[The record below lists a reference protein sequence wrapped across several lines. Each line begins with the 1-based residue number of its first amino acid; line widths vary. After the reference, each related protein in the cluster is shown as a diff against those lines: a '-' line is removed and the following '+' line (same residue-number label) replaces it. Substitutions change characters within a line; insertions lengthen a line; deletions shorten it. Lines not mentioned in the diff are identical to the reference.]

1 MRELGVF
8 CHILQW
14 MSRLKGK
21 VCYVT
26 YNSFIDYIIKEM
38 IINNENLNEELH
50 NEANFDSFIAELEK
64 KEKGIDEKD
73 TKAVEKFLNDIKIVL
88 LFKPQAAIHST
99 ETNKIEMNQTKILY
113 AKKGLMIAKQ
123 FALMRYEKYFNN
135 YINNNKE
142 VLSKQIERERNKIK
156 NGFNKSDSVFDFLTP
171 KEDNYSPTKIIR
183 TFSSIGVI
191 VLGVVISVLM
201 YKRYKK

>member
-1 MRELGVF
+1 
-8 CHILQW
+8 
-14 MSRLKGK
+14 
-21 VCYVT
+21 
-26 YNSFIDYIIKEM
+26 
-38 IINNENLNEELH
+38 
-50 NEANFDSFIAELEK
+50 
-64 KEKGIDEKD
+64 
-73 TKAVEKFLNDIKIVL
+73 
-88 LFKPQAAIHST
+88 
-99 ETNKIEMNQTKILY
+99 
-113 AKKGLMIAKQ
+113 MIAKQ

>member
-1 MRELGVF
+1 
-8 CHILQW
+8 
-14 MSRLKGK
+14 
-21 VCYVT
+21 
-26 YNSFIDYIIKEM
+26 M

-88 LFKPQAAIHST
+88 LFKPQAAIHSS

-123 FALMRYEKYFNN
+123 FELMRYEKYFNN